1 MPRQQIRIRT
11 ADGEEILDADRVLI
25 EGDKYVILNG
35 DDEIRRN
42 PCADIIPD
50 GESSGIETIFS
61 RS

>member
-11 ADGEEILDADRVLI
+11 AGGEEILDADRVLI
-25 EGDKYVILNG
+25 LDGAYVILNG
-35 DDEIRRN
+35 YEEIRRI
-42 PCADIIPD
+42 PCVDIVQD

>member
-25 EGDKYVILNG
+25 ESGEYVVLNG
-35 DDEIRRN
+35 DTEIRRI
-42 PCADIIPD
+42 PCVDIIPD